1 MQLFNSWSIAFVVT
15 LAVQVLCADAVQQGR
30 SASSNPVRKVIGML
44 EAMKVKVG
52 EEGEKEKELFKKF
65 QLYCQNAD
73 EGLGKNI
80 AEAEAKIPQ
89 LSNSIEATQ
98 GEKSQLEED
107 LKRVSADAAAAKA
120 AIEEA
125 TAIRDKEAATFAA
138 QEAEDK
144 QNIRALTK
152 ARVAIAKGRGGSFV
166 QTKIASVLRR
176 LVLAKPDMD
185 DDDRQ
190 SVLAFL
196 SGKEDEAPAST
207 DEISGILK
215 TLADQI
221 SKNLKEATAAERE
234 SVSQYEELMTA
245 KEKQFKFLTTEVE
258 TKTQRAGEVAVKLSQ
273 LANDLTDTREQLKE
287 DRKLLADLDT
297 TCATRKKEFEANK
310 KIRSDELQAISETIK
325 TLNDDKALD
334 LFKKT
339 LPSEGGSLLQVKV
352 NTRMMRERA
361 LAAIEDG
368 LQAANKASPQLDFI
382 VLALRGKKIGFEKV
396 LKMID
401 EMMATLKMQQ
411 DDDET
416 KKEYCNS
423 EFDAAEDKKKG
434 LERKVGD
441 AQTAIE
447 DVKESLNILQEEV
460 SKLEQGI
467 KDLDKSVEE
476 ATAQRK
482 DEETAYQTLMA
493 SNTAAKDLLR
503 FAKNRLNKFYN
514 PKLYVP
520 PPKSEGSPALFLQV
534 RLGMNAMD
542 QEGAIPP
549 PPETAGAYTANTD
562 DSTGVIQMIDM
573 LIADLD
579 KELAAAEATEKEAQK
594 DYETTIADSKE
605 KRKLDSQTLTEKKS
619 AIAGTESEMEKR
631 EEVEESHSKELSVV
645 NDFIKSLHGEC
656 DWLVRYFDIRK
667 EARANELDAL
677 EKGKAILNGAD
688 FAFL

>member
-1 MQLFNSWSIAFVVT
+1 MAFR
-15 LAVQVLCADAVQQGR
+15 QQ
-30 SASSNPVRKVIGML
+30 
-44 EAMKVKVG
+44 
-52 EEGEKEKELFKKF
+52 
-65 QLYCQNAD
+65 
-73 EGLGKNI
+73 
-80 AEAEAKIPQ
+80 
-89 LSNSIEATQ
+89 
-98 GEKSQLEED
+98 
-107 LKRVSADAAAAKA
+107 
-120 AIEEA
+120 
-125 TAIRDKEAATFAA
+125 
-138 QEAEDK
+138 
-144 QNIRALTK
+144 
-152 ARVAIAKGRGGSFV
+152 
-166 QTKIASVLRR
+166 
-176 LVLAKPDMD
+176 
-185 DDDRQ
+185 
-190 SVLAFL
+190 
-196 SGKEDEAPAST
+196 
-207 DEISGILK
+207 
-215 TLADQI
+215 
-221 SKNLKEATAAERE
+221 
-234 SVSQYEELMTA
+234 
-245 KEKQFKFLTTEVE
+245 
-258 TKTQRAGEVAVKLSQ
+258 
-273 LANDLTDTREQLKE
+273 TRPLH
-287 DRKLLADLDT
+287 
-297 TCATRKKEFEANK
+297 
-310 KIRSDELQAISETIK
+310 
-325 TLNDDKALD
+325 
-334 LFKKT
+334 
-339 LPSEGGSLLQVKV
+339 
-352 NTRMMRERA
+352 
-361 LAAIEDG
+361 
-368 LQAANKASPQLDFI
+368 LDFI